1 MHTGLKITAF
11 AAGLA
16 ATFGSAYA
24 VGGALDPAV
33 AATESSHQD
42 GHGAKDR
49 PATEEGAVEKSVGE
63 APELPGGLQISQGA
77 TPSTSAPRA
86 SRRASPP
93 SCASP
98 SWTRTPPAR

>member
-24 VGGALDPAV
+24 VGGAMDPAV
-33 AATESSHQD
+33 AAKEPSHQD

-49 PATEEGAVEKSVGE
+49 PVAEKGAAEKSAGRTRSFP
-63 APELPGGLQISQGA
+63 AACRSPRGA